1 MEHEIEKKD
10 AEKSQ
15 PVNYEEK
22 IGQQTETVKKAA
34 DSHKQNPSAETELDL
49 DRETD
54 LLYHY
59 TNAAQGNPKKRA
71 KQAAET
77 ARKITLNRAVQQ
89 VEPEE

>member
-1 MEHEIEKKD
+1 MEHETEKKD

-15 PVNYEEK
+15 PVNFEEK
-22 IGQQTETVKKAA
+22 IGQQTEIVKKAVDA
-34 DSHKQNPSAETELDL
+34 HKKSHSDETELDL

-59 TNAAQGNPKKRA
+59 TNAAKGNPKERA
-71 KQAAET
+71 KKSAEI

-89 VEPEE
+89 VEPE